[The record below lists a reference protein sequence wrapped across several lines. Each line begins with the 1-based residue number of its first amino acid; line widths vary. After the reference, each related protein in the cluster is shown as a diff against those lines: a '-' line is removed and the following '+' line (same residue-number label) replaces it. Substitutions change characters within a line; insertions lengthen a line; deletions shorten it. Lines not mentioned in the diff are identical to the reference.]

1 MCHQSTSPVALKARF
16 QRDTGSRLPG
26 GYALIP
32 GSRRFVP
39 MSGKSPV

>member
-1 MCHQSTSPVALKARF
+1 MCHQSASPVALKARF
-16 QRDTGSRLPG
+16 QRDTGSRLTVG
-26 GYALIP
+26 DALIP